1 MPNLVTGKYIN
12 GYSAFKCICGS
23 KVQSRNINNHFTT
36 AKHSNF
42 LLNSKGL
49 KEEYEDIT
57 VDQIA
62 FKLRTYRQNVKKTEK
77 FNIPITLY
85 FD

>member
-49 KEEYEDIT
+49 QDEYEDIL
-57 VDQIA
+57 
-62 FKLRTYRQNVKKTEK
+62 KLYKRSNTESK
-77 FNIPITLY
+77 RYLNE
-85 FD
+85 